1 MRARAAS
8 LTTLVAALVSLLGC
22 ASAPRPVTTAAP
34 PSELAERAATVFDAA
49 AHDDVLRLKTL
60 VDWNRW
66 RLFDG
71 LKSARDDAAA
81 ERVLSQVEAHPE
93 PSSALVEAGA
103 RQIKELLG
111 PVADG
116 PMPPR
121 LQPGMMNATLAGWK
135 RGPRAGAPPALARLQ
150 TLVAEALDGAR
161 EVTYEGAR
169 RVTLVFVG
177 DRLAGVLEAR

>member
-1 MRARAAS
+1 MTRAAVVAV
-8 LTTLVAALVSLLGC
+8 LVTAAGC
-22 ASAPRPVTTAAP
+22 AGAPRPAPKAAEAP
-34 PSELAERAATVFDAA
+34 PELVERAAVVFDAA
-49 AHDDVLRLKTL
+49 AHNDVLRLKTL

-66 RLFDG
+66 RLVDG
-71 LKSARDDAAA
+71 LKGVDKGDDAAA

-103 RQIKELLG
+103 RQIRALLG
-111 PVADG
+111 PVAEG

-135 RGPRAGAPPALARLQ
+135 RGPDAGASPALARLR